1 MSGERLVVVGAG
13 MAAGHLVGALRDAGD
28 ERPITVLG
36 DEGERPF
43 ERPGLSKEVLL
54 GDAEADTLYVHDGE
68 WYDTHDVDGRWAEPV
83 VGLDLAGGSV
93 SLESG
98 GAVPFD
104 DLVIATGA
112 RPRTLGVPGAD
123 LPGVHTLRR
132 MPDTATLRE
141 AFGPGVR
148 VVVVGA
154 GWIGLEVAAAA
165 RKAGADVV
173 VLEYADVPL
182 AAALGPQMGQHF
194 ADLHRKNGVDLRTGV
209 SVTGFTGGDR
219 VSAVTTDAGEV
230 PADVV
235 VVGVGAVP
243 NTELAEAAGLEVDN
257 GIIVDDRLLAR
268 PHVLAIGDVASATNT
283 ALGQRLRVEHWDNAK
298 RQGKLAAE
306 VLRGGEAHYDWLPY
320 FYTDQFDLGMEYV
333 GRSAKGDQV
342 TLRGDQE
349 AGEFLAFWTREGVV
363 TAGMNVNIWD
373 VNDDLRALVGQ
384 RVDVARLAD
393 PMIALG
399 DLRP

>member
-1 MSGERLVVVGAG
+1 MSARRLVVVGAG

-36 DEGERPF
+36 DEGQRPF

-54 GDAEADTLYVHDGE
+54 GSKEADSLYVHHQD
-68 WYDTHDVDGRWAEPV
+68 WYDDHGVDGRWADPAV
-83 VGLDLAGGSV
+83 SLDLEGGSV
-93 SLESG
+93 RVGSGESI
-98 GAVPFD
+98 PFG

-112 RPRTLGVPGAD
+112 RPRTLDVPGAG

-132 MPDTATLRE
+132 MDDTAALRE
-141 AFGPGVR
+141 AFVPGVR

-154 GWIGLEVAAAA
+154 GWIGLEVASAA
-165 RKAGADVV
+165 RAAGAEVT

-182 AAALGPQMGQHF
+182 AAALGPVLGQHF
-194 ADLHRKNGVDLRTGV
+194 ADLHRRNGVDLRTGV
-209 SVTGFTGGDR
+209 TVTGFTGDAR
-219 VSAVTTDAGEV
+219 VTGVRAGEEEV

-243 NTELAEAAGLEVDN
+243 NTDLAEAAGLEVDN
-257 GIIVDDRLLAR
+257 GVVVDERLQAR
-268 PHVLAIGDVASATNT
+268 PHVLAIGDVASASNT

-298 RQGKLAAE
+298 RQGRLAAQ
-306 VLRGGEAHYDWLPY
+306 VLLGEDASYDWQPY

-333 GRSAKGDQV
+333 GRSAPEDDV
-342 TLRGDQE
+342 VLRGDQGS
-349 AGEFLAFWTREGVV
+349 GEFIAFWTRNGVV
-363 TAGMNVNIWD
+363 TAAMNVNVWD

-384 RVDVARLAD
+384 RVEAERLAD
-393 PMIALG
+393 EAVALG
-399 DLRP
+399 DLVS